1 MSSSL
6 AALQARGLVKTYG
19 GAGDETRV
27 LRGVDLNV
35 RRGELTAVVGPSG
48 AGKTTLLYLLAGL
61 ARPTEGEV
69 WLDGQP
75 LFSLPD
81 DQLSA
86 LRNRKLGFV
95 FQYHHLL
102 PDLDAC
108 DNVGLPLRV
117 SGASRRE
124 ARQKARALLQSM
136 GLSHRLDHKPGELS
150 GGEQQRVAVA
160 RALANQPRLVLA
172 DEPTGNLDRRN
183 SEAALALIS
192 EVCRESGAALLL
204 VSHDPFVLGQFKE
217 VQQLSEINL
226 ASTERSDLAGA
237 AKEARP

>member
-1 MSSSL
+1 MSSL
-6 AALQARGLVKTYG
+6 PALQARGLVKTYG
-19 GAGDETRV
+19 GNGDETRV

-35 RRGELTAVVGPSG
+35 QRGELTAVVGPSG

-81 DQLSA
+81 DQLSG

-117 SGASRRE
+117 SGASRTQ
-124 ARQKARALLQSM
+124 ARQRARALLQDM
-136 GLSHRLDHKPGELS
+136 GLSHRLGHKPGELS

-160 RALANQPRLVLA
+160 RALAGSPSILLA
-172 DEPTGNLDRRN
+172 DEPTGNLDSKN
-183 SEAALALIS
+183 GEAVMHLLQQ
-192 EVCRESGAALLL
+192 AARKG
-204 VSHDPFVLGQFKE
+204 GQAVVMVTHNPE
-217 VQQLSEINL
+217 L
-226 ASTERSDLAGA
+226 A
-237 AKEARP
+237 AKAGRTVRMEDGAIL

>member
-1 MSSSL
+1 MSSL
-6 AALQARGLVKTYG
+6 PALQARGLVKVYSG
-19 GAGDETRV
+19 SGEETRV

-35 RRGELTAVVGPSG
+35 ERGELAAVVGPSG

-81 DQLSA
+81 DQLST

-117 SGASRRE
+117 AGASRRE
-124 ARQKARALLQSM
+124 ARQKARALLQGM

-160 RALANQPRLVLA
+160 RALVLDPAVVLA
-172 DEPTGNLDRRN
+172 DEPTGNLDRAN
-183 SEAALALIS
+183 SEA
-192 EVCRESGAALLL
+192 VFALLQQAARKG
-204 VSHDPFVLGQFKE
+204 GQA
-217 VQQLSEINL
+217 VVMVTHNP
-226 ASTERSDLAGA
+226 DLAAKASRTVRMEDGA
-237 AKEARP
+237 IL

>member
-1 MSSSL
+1 MSS
-6 AALQARGLVKTYG
+6 APALQARGLVKTYA
-19 GAGDETRV
+19 GALAETCV
-27 LRGVDLNV
+27 LRGVDLTV
-35 RRGELTAVVGPSG
+35 ERGEMAAVVGPSG

-81 DQLSA
+81 ERLSA
-86 LRNRKLGFV
+86 LRNQRLGFV

-117 SGASRRE
+117 AGASRGQ
-124 ARQKARALLQSM
+124 ARQKARALLQDM
-136 GLSHRLDHKPGELS
+136 GLSHRLNHKPGELS

-160 RALANQPRLVLA
+160 RALVLDPAVVLA
-172 DEPTGNLDRRN
+172 DEPTGNLDKAN
-183 SEAALALIS
+183 SEA
-192 EVCRESGAALLL
+192 VFALLKNAARQG
-204 VSHDPFVLGQFKE
+204 GQAVVMVTHNAE
-217 VQQLSEINL
+217 L
-226 ASTERSDLAGA
+226 ARQAGRVVRMEDGA
-237 AKEARP
+237 IL

>member
-1 MSSSL
+1 MSSL
-6 AALQARGLVKTYG
+6 PALQARGLVKNYAG
-19 GAGDETRV
+19 KGAETRV
-27 LRGVDLNV
+27 LRGVDLTV
-35 RRGELTAVVGPSG
+35 ERGELVAVVGPSG

-81 DQLSA
+81 DQLSS

-124 ARQKARALLQSM
+124 ARQRARALLQQF
-136 GLSHRLDHKPGELS
+136 GLSHRLTHKPGELS

-160 RALANQPRLVLA
+160 RALVLDPAVVLA
-172 DEPTGNLDRRN
+172 DEPTGNLDKAN
-183 SEAALALIS
+183 SEA
-192 EVCRESGAALLL
+192 VFALLWQAARKG
-204 VSHDPFVLGQFKE
+204 GQAVVMVTHNPE
-217 VQQLSEINL
+217 L
-226 ASTERSDLAGA
+226 A
-237 AKEARP
+237 AKAGRTVRMEDGAIL

>member
-1 MSSSL
+1 MSSL
-6 AALQARGLVKTYG
+6 PALQARGLVKTYG
-19 GAGDETRV
+19 GNGDETRV

-35 RRGELTAVVGPSG
+35 QRGELTAVVGPSG

-81 DQLSA
+81 DQLSG

-117 SGASRRE
+117 AGASRRE
-124 ARQKARALLQSM
+124 ARQQARAMLQGM

-160 RALANQPRLVLA
+160 RALVLDPAVVLA
-172 DEPTGNLDRRN
+172 DEPTGNLDKAN
-183 SEAALALIS
+183 SEA
-192 EVCRESGAALLL
+192 VFALLQQAARKG
-204 VSHDPFVLGQFKE
+204 GQAVVMVTHNPE
-217 VQQLSEINL
+217 L
-226 ASTERSDLAGA
+226 A
-237 AKEARP
+237 AKAGRTVRMEDGAIL

>member
-1 MSSSL
+1 MSKSP
-6 AALQARGLVKTYG
+6 ALQARGLVKTYA
-19 GAGDETRV
+19 GAQAETCV
-27 LRGVDLNV
+27 LRGVDLTV
-35 RRGELTAVVGPSG
+35 ERGEMAAVVGPSG

-81 DQLSA
+81 ERLSA
-86 LRNRKLGFV
+86 LRNQRLGFV

-117 SGASRRE
+117 SGASRGQ
-124 ARQKARALLQSM
+124 ARQRARALLQDI

-160 RALANQPRLVLA
+160 RALVLNPAVVLA
-172 DEPTGNLDRRN
+172 DEPTGNLDKAN
-183 SEAALALIS
+183 SEA
-192 EVCRESGAALLL
+192 VFALL
-204 VSHDPFVLGQFKE
+204 K
-217 VQQLSEINL
+217 N
-226 ASTERSDLAGA
+226 A
-237 AKEARP
+237 AKQGGQAVVMVTHNAELARQAGRVVRMEDGAIL